1 MGELGELAVVILA
14 AGEGTRMRSKQP
26 KVLHPVCG
34 RPILAHAVAT
44 SRELGATRIVC
55 VVGNGEAQV
64 REAVADEPVEFVVQN
79 ERRGTAHAVLQAREL
94 LANHQGAVLVMY
106 GDHPLFRAAS
116 FSALIDAYREQN
128 ADLALLVAEYP
139 DRSDFGRIV
148 RGPDGKLERIV
159 EHHDAS
165 PEIRALREVNL
176 GVYLIQSE
184 LLLRMLERIGNDNE
198 KGEYYLTEL
207 VPLVLE
213 DAGNVITSTVSDW
226 DESLGVNSRVDLAR
240 AESVMRQR
248 IAERWMLHGVTI
260 ESPDHTYIDA
270 DVEIGPDTV
279 LAPGV
284 CLRGT
289 TRLGSGCRIDAGA
302 VVENSTL
309 GDGVWLKPHCH
320 VEESELGNGCIAGPS
335 AHFRPNCR
343 LAEDVRVGNFVEVKN
358 STLGRGTKADH
369 LSYIGDADVGEKVT
383 FACGAITVNYDG
395 RLKHRTT
402 VGDGAFVG
410 CNANLIAP
418 IKIAARAYVAAGSTI
433 TQEVPSKALAVGRAR
448 QRNIDGWWDRK
459 FGDDE
464 QE

>member
-1 MGELGELAVVILA
+1 
-14 AGEGTRMRSKQP
+14 MRSKQP

-64 REAVADEPVEFVVQN
+64 REALAGEPVEFVVQS
-79 ERRGTAHAVLQAREL
+79 ERLGTAHAVLQAREF
-94 LANHQGAVLVMY
+94 LADHQGAVLVMY

-116 FSALIDAYREQN
+116 FSELIDAYREQS
-128 ADLALLVAEYP
+128 ADLAMLVAEYP

-184 LLLRMLERIGNDNE
+184 LLLRLLARIGNDND

-213 DAGNVITSTVSDW
+213 DAGNVITSTIADW

-260 ESPDHTYIDA
+260 EDPGHTYIDA
-270 DVEIGPDTV
+270 DVEIGSDTV

-335 AHFRPNCR
+335 AHFRPNSK

-358 STLGRGTKADH
+358 SNLGRGTKADH
-369 LSYIGDADVGEKVT
+369 LSYIGDADVGERVT

-395 RLKHRTT
+395 REKHRTT

-418 IKIAARAYVAAGSTI
+418 ITIEARAYVAAGSTI